1 MELKVPVLAS
11 SRLKPVLL
19 TPRETCG
26 TGFSREDVGC
36 YDTELKVPVLA
47 SSRLKPVLLTPR
59 EPCGTGFSREDVGCN
74 TAKS

>member
-19 TPRETCG
+19 TPREPFG
-26 TGFSREDVGC
+26 TGFSREAVGC

-47 SSRLKPVLLTPR
+47 SSRLKQ
-59 EPCGTGFSREDVGCN
+59 SY
-74 TAKS
+74 